1 MPVGA
6 CHTPNQNMASNFN
19 CHRSGLTS
27 LIFTWKHKRIITRE
41 RLVSPELWN
50 SNWMPYFDS
59 VYYVPIAVLEN
70 SLLPITFFVVKTN
83 QLRLVIKMPPTQV
96 LGHHP

>member
-6 CHTPNQNMASNFN
+6 CHTSNQNMASNFN

-83 QLRLVIKMPPTQV
+83 Q
-96 LGHHP
+96 